1 MNLQMQVIFQQLDVF
16 VAQFNHYLAK
26 PFEIALIAYFVYL
39 SLSLSLFSP
48 PFMLP
53 FKDYK
58 VAYLQG
64 ISPVK
69 LKTRSASK
77 GSIKETIPILNSNW

>member
-1 MNLQMQVIFQQLDVF
+1 MQVIFQQLDVF

-26 PFEIALIAYFVYL
+26 PFGIALIAYFVYL
-39 SLSLSLFSP
+39 SLSLSLSFLP
-48 PFMLP
+48 PLHYAVP
-53 FKDYK
+53 FTDYK